1 MAGNAQDLHR
11 SFVKKAAV
19 ARTFVAAPRSALARW
34 WDYRDLVRNL
44 VAKEIKVRYQG
55 TLLGFAWSLMNPLL
69 VTLMYLFVFEFVFKS
84 SQPRHALF
92 MVTGIVHWTLFS
104 TLIVQ
109 APELLVGD
117 SDLLK
122 KIYFPRL
129 LVPLSNLLVN
139 VTLWLM
145 ALAVFLVLFKPL
157 GGQFSLALLA
167 YLPFLILFV
176 AFCFGIMLIL
186 CVLYVD
192 FHDIKHIV
200 EVFIQLL
207 FWGTPIIYPLS
218 LIPHRLQFIFKISP
232 LTEFTLIF
240 QSVFWG
246 EHLPSLNIALAFTFW
261 TFLSLAIG
269 LMLFYRRG
277 AWLIERL

>member
-1 MAGNAQDLHR
+1 MWLKMAAGLNA
-11 SFVKKAAV
+11 V
-19 ARTFVAAPRSALARW
+19 TEAPKSALARW

-69 VTLMYLFVFEFVFKS
+69 ITLMYLFVFEFVFKS
-84 SQPRHALF
+84 SQPRHALYI
-92 MVTGIVHWTLFS
+92 VTGIVHWTLFS

-109 APELLVGD
+109 APEMLVSDG
-117 SDLLK
+117 DLLK

-129 LVPLSNLLVN
+129 LLPLSNLLVN
-139 VTLWLM
+139 FTLWLM
-145 ALAVFLVLFKPL
+145 ALAVFLALFKVL
-157 GGQFSLALLA
+157 GGHFSLAMLA
-167 YLPFLILFV
+167 YVPFLLLFV
-176 AFCFGIMLIL
+176 AFCFGLVLIL

-218 LIPHRLQFIFKISP
+218 LIPQQLQIIYKLSP
-232 LTEFTLIF
+232 LAEFTLIF
-240 QSVFWG
+240 QSIFWG
-246 EHLPSLNIALAFTFW
+246 GSLPPLHIALAFICW
-261 TFLSLAIG
+261 TFLSMTVG
-269 LMLFYRRG
+269 LTLFYRRG

>member
-1 MAGNAQDLHR
+1 MITLLLD
-11 SFVKKAAV
+11 K
-19 ARTFVAAPRSALARW
+19 PRSALARW

-55 TLLGFAWSLMNPLL
+55 TFLGFSWSLMNPLL
-69 VTLMYLFVFEFVFKS
+69 VTLMYLFVFEYVFRS

-104 TLIVQ
+104 TLVIQ

-145 ALAVFLVLFKPL
+145 ALAVFFILFKPL
-157 GGQFSLALLA
+157 GGVFSTAWLF
-167 YLPFLILFV
+167 YIPFLLLFV

-192 FHDIKHIV
+192 FHDIKHLV

-218 LIPHRLQFIFKISP
+218 LIPHHLQPLFKASP
-232 LTEFTLIF
+232 LTEFILIF
-240 QSVFWG
+240 QSIFWAG
-246 EHLPSLNIALAFTFW
+246 VSPGLKVSLAFTSW
-261 TFLSLAIG
+261 TLLSLAVG
-269 LMLFYRRG
+269 LWLFYRRG
-277 AWLIERL
+277 AGLIERL